1 MPSLISYEFF
11 FTKNLFNSEEAEL
24 QAQNIRL
31 PEIFSKYDISY
42 LFLKNTFNS
51 LLYLALWI
59 IFGKL
64 FAYFNTK

>member
-51 LLYLALWI
+51 LLYLAL
-59 IFGKL
+59 
-64 FAYFNTK
+64 